1 MKFTLKRAGVCQFFV
16 HGFCLVLMLV
26 AFTQCKGGLCAA
38 RDDALSDAD
47 SDCFADLSDNCPV
60 VYNPDQFD
68 GDEDSQGEACD
79 SDDTDSA
86 AALINGADFDIL
98 LSENVGF
105 ESEYITPESNTSIA
119 SALNDSECQY
129 YLVGCEGY
137 FIGSLSVSADESSMQ
152 DATSEFGNANSDYS
166 ILNPLGF
173 YGRPSS
179 NCSSFANDATLP
191 PAIYCNN
198 STDDSNTFQ
207 GYLTSNP
214 DISAALDTCAT
225 LNGFGIDAEW
235 CE

>member
-1 MKFTLKRAGVCQFFV
+1 MKFTFKRSGVCQFIV
-16 HGFCLVLMLV
+16 HGFCLALILV

-38 RDDALSDAD
+38 KDDGLNDAD

-60 VYNPDQFD
+60 TYNPDQFD

-79 SDDTDSA
+79 VDDADST
-86 AALINGADFDIL
+86 AALITGSDFDVL
-98 LSENVGF
+98 LSGNVGF
-105 ESEYITPESNTSIA
+105 ESNYTAPDSSSNLP
-119 SALNDSECQY
+119 SALNDSDCQY

-137 FIGSLSVSADESSMQ
+137 FIGSFSDSSDETSIQNVS
-152 DATSEFGNANSDYS
+152 SEFGDANSDYS

-179 NCSSFANDATLP
+179 NCSSFSDNATLP

-198 STDDSNTFQ
+198 ATDGSSTFQ

-214 DISAALDTCAT
+214 DIDAALDTCST
-225 LNGFGIDAEW
+225 LNGFGIESEW